1 MAGVRPAA
9 SGRAEAASGRAEA
22 SERSGGGEPAG
33 GRRGE
38 GAGGD
43 LRGAGS
49 EVGAGTGAPGGPK
62 PAFWARFSVL
72 GALHVENRQ
81 KRRPEGKTAPG
92 RRKVDARAAPITTM
106 SALPT
111 APSDPAEG
119 RRPVK
124 SVATTLDG
132 LLTALRRRAL
142 GDSAVHWALLAL
154 AGWAAAVSLLLV
166 WSKLTPTGHVTLIA
180 AALAVL
186 AALVTG
192 AAWARRRPTVL
203 QVARVAD
210 ARLDLDERLASA
222 LFYADASGDMEA
234 RLRADA
240 IRAATRY
247 KPAQAFPLRRH
258 RDLIAVALAVALVA
272 VLLAVTPNPQ
282 SETLARQ
289 AANREAT
296 AQARRVVASARNRL
310 GHPSSAEAQ
319 KIASALEAALSQ
331 LARAGTPLASLVALS
346 DLSRQLAQL
355 DNSSADA
362 NQAAE
367 AAAGDALAGA
377 PGTQKLSSELA
388 NGNLNAAAAGLR
400 ALAARL
406 SSLSPAQRKALA
418 AALGRAAASAGY
430 KAGTGGSAS
439 AQSGS
444 NGRFAGGLAQASS
457 ALSTGQL
464 SSAGQALKS
473 AAGGATASASAVSL
487 QQQLAADQAAVQNE
501 EARVASQAQ
510 AGTGT
515 GGPLAPGRGGAAHHR
530 AQGLAQGNTGAA
542 NGVPAGGPGSRSPG
556 GASSNSKPN
565 GAGAGGS
572 GSGSQA
578 SGGGSGSGA
587 GGAGSGSGSGLGPGG
602 RGQGGEGGP
611 GKTKGPQSGGT
622 AKSVPTAAPSDQVS
636 IAGQPGASA
645 EVVGAQAGSG
655 GAVKTT
661 PYQAVLPTFA
671 KTALQGLG
679 SHVVSPADQGAVRS
693 YFSSLGSGG

>member
-1 MAGVRPAA
+1 MRAPAA
-9 SGRAEAASGRAEA
+9 
-22 SERSGGGEPAG
+22 
-33 GRRGE
+33 RR
-38 GAGGD
+38 
-43 LRGAGS
+43 
-49 EVGAGTGAPGGPK
+49 K

-72 GALHVENRQ
+72 GASQVENRQ
-81 KRRPEGKTAPG
+81 KRRPEGKTAPR
-92 RRKVDARAAPITTM
+92 RRKVDATAAPITTM

-111 APSDPAEG
+111 APSDPAQG

-124 SVATTLDG
+124 HVATTLDG
-132 LLTALRRRAL
+132 VLTALRRRAL
-142 GDSAVHWALLAL
+142 GDSAVRWALLAV

-180 AALAVL
+180 GALGVL
-186 AALVTG
+186 AALATA
-192 AAWARRRPTVL
+192 AAWALRRPTVF

-258 RDLIAVALAVALVA
+258 RDLVAVALAVALVA

-282 SETLARQ
+282 AATLARQ
-289 AANREAT
+289 AASREAT
-296 AQARRVVASARNRL
+296 AQARRVVGSARNRL

-319 KIASALEAALSQ
+319 KIAGALQAALSQ
-331 LARAGTPLASLVALS
+331 LGRAGTPLASLVALS

-377 PGTQKLSSELA
+377 PGVQKLSSELA

-418 AALGRAAASAGY
+418 AALGKAAASAGY
-430 KAGTGGSAS
+430 QAGTGGSAS

-457 ALSTGQL
+457 ALSTGHL

-473 AAGGATASASAVSL
+473 AAAGATASAAAVSL

-510 AGTGT
+510 AGTGA
-515 GGPLAPGRGGAAHHR
+515 GGPLGPGRGGAAHHG
-530 AQGLAQGNTGAA
+530 AQGLAQGNNGAA

-556 GASSNSKPN
+556 GASSSSNPN
-565 GAGAGGS
+565 GTGAGGS

-622 AKSVPTAAPSDQVS
+622 AKSAPTAAPSDQVF

-645 EVVGAQAGSG
+645 QVVGAQAGSG

>member
-1 MAGVRPAA
+1 M
-9 SGRAEAASGRAEA
+9 
-22 SERSGGGEPAG
+22 
-33 GRRGE
+33 
-38 GAGGD
+38 
-43 LRGAGS
+43 
-49 EVGAGTGAPGGPK
+49 
-62 PAFWARFSVL
+62 
-72 GALHVENRQ
+72 
-81 KRRPEGKTAPG
+81 
-92 RRKVDARAAPITTM
+92 
-106 SALPT
+106 
-111 APSDPAEG
+111 
-119 RRPVK
+119 
-124 SVATTLDG
+124 
-132 LLTALRRRAL
+132 
-142 GDSAVHWALLAL
+142 
-154 AGWAAAVSLLLV
+154 
-166 WSKLTPTGHVTLIA
+166 
-180 AALAVL
+180 L

-192 AAWARRRPTVL
+192 AAWAWRRPTVI

-282 SETLARQ
+282 AATLARQ

-319 KIASALEAALSQ
+319 KIASALQAALSQ

-377 PGTQKLSSELA
+377 PGVQKLSSELA

-418 AALGRAAASAGY
+418 AALGRAAAASAGY
-430 KAGTGGSAS
+430 EAGTGGSAS

-457 ALSTGQL
+457 ALSTGHL

-515 GGPLAPGRGGAAHHR
+515 GSPLGPGRGGAAHHR
-530 AQGLAQGNTGAA
+530 AQGLAQGNNGAA
-542 NGVPAGGPGSRSPG
+542 NGVPAGGPGRRSPG
-556 GASSNSKPN
+556 GASSSSNPN
-565 GAGAGGS
+565 GTGAGGS

-611 GKTKGPQSGGT
+611 GRTKGPQSRGT
-622 AKSVPTAAPSDQVS
+622 AKSAPTAAPSDQVF

-645 EVVGAQAGSG
+645 QVVGAQAGSG

-679 SHVVSPADQGAVRS
+679 VARRQPGRPGCGAFLFLVARERRVN
-693 YFSSLGSGG
+693 LGHRTKGAPRRGCRLGRWLAPPRRYGR

>member
-1 MAGVRPAA
+1 M
-9 SGRAEAASGRAEA
+9 
-22 SERSGGGEPAG
+22 
-33 GRRGE
+33 
-38 GAGGD
+38 
-43 LRGAGS
+43 
-49 EVGAGTGAPGGPK
+49 
-62 PAFWARFSVL
+62 
-72 GALHVENRQ
+72 
-81 KRRPEGKTAPG
+81 
-92 RRKVDARAAPITTM
+92 
-106 SALPT
+106 
-111 APSDPAEG
+111 
-119 RRPVK
+119 
-124 SVATTLDG
+124 
-132 LLTALRRRAL
+132 
-142 GDSAVHWALLAL
+142 
-154 AGWAAAVSLLLV
+154 
-166 WSKLTPTGHVTLIA
+166 
-180 AALAVL
+180 
-186 AALVTG
+186 
-192 AAWARRRPTVL
+192 
-203 QVARVAD
+203 
-210 ARLDLDERLASA
+210 
-222 LFYADASGDMEA
+222 
-234 RLRADA
+234 
-240 IRAATRY
+240 
-247 KPAQAFPLRRH
+247 
-258 RDLIAVALAVALVA
+258 ALAVALVA

-282 SETLARQ
+282 SATLARQ

-296 AQARRVVASARNRL
+296 AQSAPRRGL
-310 GHPSSAEAQ
+310 GPQPAWPPVFRGGA
-319 KIASALEAALSQ
+319 KD
-331 LARAGTPLASLVALS
+331 RRRPGGRPLAAGENRHSPRLAGGPVGPVPAAGPTGQLLGGRKPS
-346 DLSRQLAQL
+346 GRGRGGRRLSR
-355 DNSSADA
+355 
-362 NQAAE
+362 
-367 AAAGDALAGA
+367 A
-377 PGTQKLSSELA
+377 PGVQKLSSELA

-457 ALSTGQL
+457 ALSTDQL

-510 AGTGT
+510 GGTGT
-515 GGPLAPGRGGAAHHR
+515 GGPLGPGRGGAAHHR
-530 AQGLAQGNTGAA
+530 AQGLAQGNNGAA

-556 GASSNSKPN
+556 GASSSSNPN
-565 GAGAGGS
+565 GTGAGGS

-587 GGAGSGSGSGLGPGG
+587 GGAGSGSGPGLGPGG

-611 GKTKGPQSGGT
+611 GKTKGPQSGGS
-622 AKSVPTAAPSDQVS
+622 AKSAPTAAPSDQVF